1 MKTFSCLQERIMTG
15 SFGEDAG
22 RFRWSVFLVLC
33 NRLMTSC
40 LAIGFLA
47 AQNLS
52 MRPAAPLSSYI
63 AVSLSNVIATT
74 CQYEALKHV
83 TFPVQ
88 TLGKC
93 AKMIPVMAWGTL
105 ISHKAYS
112 AKDFCVA
119 ALVTAGCTCFLLS
132 GKAASKGA
140 NQSSYLG
147 FTCMLVYLAF
157 DGFTATFQDKLFK
170 GHQMSIFNQ
179 MLYVNVC
186 SAIVSFSGMVAGG
199 QLGAALTFV
208 SAHPDALLLIF
219 LLSLAA
225 TLGQLLIVHTI
236 RSFGALVFATIMTTR
251 QFVSVLA
258 SCVIFAH
265 PLSVGQWLGTAVVFG
280 SLYFKTFIKKSGKR
294 SPLKNS

>member
-1 MKTFSCLQERIMTG
+1 MVVHELQ
-15 SFGEDAG
+15 
-22 RFRWSVFLVLC
+22 
-33 NRLMTSC
+33 
-40 LAIGFLA
+40 

-157 DGFTATFQDKLFK
+157 DGFTATFQ
-170 GHQMSIFNQ
+170 
-179 MLYVNVC
+179 VC
-186 SAIVSFSGMVAGG
+186 SCRTPPYPGHASLPACTAPLPLEQISL
-199 QLGAALTFV
+199 QLT
-208 SAHPDALLLIF
+208 LLFICMSYYL
-219 LLSLAA
+219 LAA
-225 TLGQLLIVHTI
+225 SACQHHLQSCCSLRGTSMLTKDSI
-236 RSFGALVFATIMTTR
+236 AAM
-251 QFVSVLA
+251 LA
-258 SCVIFAH
+258 ERARMQKEQI
-265 PLSVGQWLGTAVVFG
+265 
-280 SLYFKTFIKKSGKR
+280 
-294 SPLKNS
+294 